1 MVGWCEWASVKV
13 KGASHWPTPLC
24 LDLLLLFTQFVT
36 SALWDQYYR
45 QHVGGRVAL
54 TNFFRCPLVPIVHVL
69 STTPLSCVSER

>member
-1 MVGWCEWASVKV
+1 MEGWCEWASVKV

-45 QHVGGRVAL
+45 QHVGGEGSPNKLVQVSAGAHCPRVVYPSSL
-54 TNFFRCPLVPIVHVL
+54 LCL
-69 STTPLSCVSER
+69 